1 MNQPLKPLHRGVVVL
16 LHCRISDLASRKRLP
31 DKIHLVLL
39 IRSRPKR
46 EDKSVILSEHDVL
59 RILLNAAAD
68 SMEIIRDAYGLF
80 LVHLDRKHWRSTA
93 QALTVSSLERVH
105 QMGVSVSSMC
115 ILESFHLID
124 SGQAVRIKRLVKQE
138 GDVMNDE

>member
-1 MNQPLKPLHRGVVVL
+1 M
-16 LHCRISDLASRKRLP
+16 
-31 DKIHLVLL
+31 
-39 IRSRPKR
+39 
-46 EDKSVILSEHDVL
+46 SEHDVL

-80 LVHLDRKHWRSTA
+80 HVHLDRKHWRSTA
-93 QALTVSSLERVH
+93 QALSSLERDH
-105 QMGVSVSSMC
+105 QMGVSSMC

-138 GDVMNDE
+138 GDVMNDKQVTPANEIAQQVSIFCSL